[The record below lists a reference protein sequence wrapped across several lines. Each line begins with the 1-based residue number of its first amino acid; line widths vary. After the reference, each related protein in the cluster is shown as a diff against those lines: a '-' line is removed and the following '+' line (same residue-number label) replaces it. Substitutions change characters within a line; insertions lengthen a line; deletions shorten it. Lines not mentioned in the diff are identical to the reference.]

1 MKKLLTVSVF
11 LLLWSMQA
19 FGSQSKLSQFS
30 ALTPKRRAALQARL
44 AARAQAGYAATPG
57 RPALTPGSFAA
68 PNAAP
73 NAVGKTRSTGSHPY
87 NNPPSN
93 PPVNPVGFVSATQI
107 SAGGLT
113 QWSAVEADFNGD
125 GKPDIAAPVKSS
137 FNPSTNVAT
146 YSVSVV
152 LNAGNGTFQPA
163 QLTSN
168 PNGVDGDQILTGDFN
183 GDGKQDLIVVHATSP
198 ATFEVWLGN
207 GDGTFV
213 PNHTLT
219 TITSNFVVGGV
230 VNPDANGKLDLIFV
244 DAHSPANVWTLLGN
258 GDGTFQTPTPV
269 AVSAGPVGDVVF
281 ADFNGDG
288 ILDFVASFSGSNG
301 TQDGVFFG
309 QAGGGYRA
317 PVLLTNPDGAYDVCN
332 NSVGDLNGDGKF
344 EIVSANGCNN
354 GTGAA
359 GTLTVY
365 LNNGN
370 GTFQT
375 GVYYAAGTE
384 SVDNT
389 DVNIAPQAV
398 TIADVNG
405 DGKNDIVSSN
415 PKGGDVTILLGNGDG
430 TVNVPTVGYSTGG
443 FPKTSALV
451 ADFNGNGLADIV
463 VPDYEFS
470 FAYLQA
476 YGDGTFRSPLDYYSP
491 VPGGYGAGAI
501 TMATGDFN
509 GDGNPDFVVGNVG
522 YNNPNGSGIGITV
535 FLSNPD
541 GSLQPGVNYGTGGS
555 YQGVTVGHFT
565 GTSKLDIAAVNES
578 NGGIQIFKG
587 NGDGSF
593 ASGSFYSTGGSDALT
608 IVTGDFNKDG
618 FPDLAVVNSNPVQGT
633 PPTYAITVSVLLNNG
648 AGGFNPAVVYAVNS
662 SAGIAEDIVAAD
674 VNNDGILDL
683 VITEN
688 NPGAV
693 AVLLGNADGTFQTA
707 STPSFAYNDLGN
719 LALGDL
725 NGDGKLDLAVVVD
738 DSSVGTG
745 LAVAQGNGDGTFQP
759 AVLYSTTL
767 QNVILGQPLPGD
779 VQMLDLN
786 GDGKLDL
793 IYSNLNYGTVG
804 VLYNTGT
811 NPFATGMFYDPVE
824 YPAGSNV
831 YALALVDVNQD
842 GAVDVVAANNNYAGA
857 TVLLNASGSANTLAS
872 SANPAAASQTI
883 TFTATVSANVRGVTA
898 VPTGSV
904 TFLDGATSLGVVTLT
919 GGVATFSTSTLA
931 VATHSITAQYGGDT
945 NFHSSTSK
953 VLSEVVNLATDSTT
967 LTSSVNP
974 AAVGQSVTFTAT
986 ITSTS
991 GGTTATPT
999 GTVTFSD
1006 GGTSLGS
1013 IQLSGGVATLST
1025 SSLAL
1030 GNHSITAQYSG
1041 DANFASAS
1049 SGLTQV
1055 IITPDFSL
1063 AATPPSI
1070 TVNPGTSAQ
1079 YTINVT
1085 PINGYNGTV
1094 TFTCG
1099 TLPATVTCASFNPTS
1114 VTPSGNAVS
1123 TTLTITTAAATA
1135 SFAPP
1140 ARPNSN
1146 PAAPTLLASLGGL
1159 GVFGLLLAGS
1169 NRKRNRRKA
1178 ILLGIM
1184 FLVMTFTLLG
1194 CGGGNSNTGLIQGGT
1209 PAGNYTIAVT
1219 ATGTG
1224 TGSPTHSMNVTL
1236 VVQ

>member
-11 LLLWSMQA
+11 LLLWSMQV

-30 ALTPKRRAALQARL
+30 ALTPKQQAALQARL

-57 RPALTPGSFAA
+57 RPALTHESFAA

-93 PPVNPVGFVSATQI
+93 PPVNPVGFLSATQI

-168 PNGVDGDQILTGDFN
+168 PNGVDGDQILVGDFN

-258 GDGTFQTPTPV
+258 GDGTFKTPTSV
-269 AVSAGPVGDVVF
+269 EVSEGPLADVVF

-288 ILDFVASFSGSNG
+288 ILDFAASFSGSNG

-317 PVLLTNPDGAYDVCN
+317 PILLTNPDGVYEVCN
-332 NSVGDLNGDGKF
+332 NSAGDLNGDGKP
-344 EIVSANGCNN
+344 EIVSANCYPS
-354 GTGAA
+354 GAA
-359 GTLTVY
+359 DNLTVY
-365 LNNGN
+365 LNNGD

-389 DVNIAPQAV
+389 EANIAPQAV
-398 TIADVNG
+398 TIQDVNG

-443 FPKTSALV
+443 NPKTSALV
-451 ADFNGNGLADIV
+451 ADFNGDGLADII
-463 VPDYEFS
+463 VPDDAFS
-470 FAYLQA
+470 FAYLQG
-476 YGDGTFRSPLDYYSP
+476 YGDGTFRSVLDYYSP
-491 VPGGYGAGAI
+491 VPGGYGAGVTTI
-501 TMATGDFN
+501 ATGDFN

-555 YQGVTVGHFT
+555 YEGVAVGYFT
-565 GTSKLDIAAVNES
+565 GASKLDIAAVNES

-593 ASGSFYSTGGSDALT
+593 ALGSFYSTGGTDALT
-608 IVTGDFNKDG
+608 IVAGDFNKDG
-618 FPDLAVVNSNPVQGT
+618 FPDLAVVNSNPVQGSSSHSV
-633 PPTYAITVSVLLNNG
+633 TVSVLLNNG
-648 AGGFNPAVVYAVNS
+648 AGGFNPAVVYSLNS
-662 SAGIAEDIVAAD
+662 SLGYAEDIVAAD

-683 VITEN
+683 VVTES
-688 NPGAV
+688 NPGVV
-693 AVLLGNADGTFQTA
+693 AVLLGNADGTFQPA
-707 STPSFAYNDLGN
+707 STPSFAFNSLGN

-767 QNVILGQPLPGD
+767 QNLNLADYPLPGD
-779 VQMLDLN
+779 VQMLGLN

-842 GAVDVVAANNNYAGA
+842 GAVDVVAANNNFAGA

-883 TFTATVSANVRGVTA
+883 TFTSTVSANVRGVTA
-898 VPTGSV
+898 VPTGRV

-919 GGVATFSTSTLA
+919 GGVASFSTSTLA
-931 VATHSITAQYGGDT
+931 VATHRITAQYSGDS
-945 NFHSSTSK
+945 NFHSRTST
-953 VLSEVVNLATDSTT
+953 VLSEVVNLATDAT
-967 LTSSVNP
+967 LLASSLNP
-974 AAVGQSVTFTAT
+974 APVGQSVTFTAT

-1013 IQLSGGVATLST
+1013 IQLAGGVATLST

-1041 DANFASAS
+1041 DANFAGTS

-1055 IITPDFSL
+1055 IIAPDFSL
-1063 AATPPSI
+1063 AATPPSV
-1070 TVNPGTSAQ
+1070 TLNPGTSAQ

-1123 TTLTITTAAATA
+1123 TTLTITTAAAAA
-1135 SFAPP
+1135 SFATP
-1140 ARPNSN
+1140 ARPNSK
-1146 PAAPTLLASLGGL
+1146 PIAPKLWASLSALGL
-1159 GVFGLLLAGS
+1159 FGLVLAGS
-1169 NRKRNRRKA
+1169 GRKRNRRTA
-1178 ILLGIM
+1178 FILGIM
-1184 FLVMTFTLLG
+1184 LTVMAFTLFG
-1194 CGGGNSNTGLIQGGT
+1194 CSGGSSNTTPTPNAGT